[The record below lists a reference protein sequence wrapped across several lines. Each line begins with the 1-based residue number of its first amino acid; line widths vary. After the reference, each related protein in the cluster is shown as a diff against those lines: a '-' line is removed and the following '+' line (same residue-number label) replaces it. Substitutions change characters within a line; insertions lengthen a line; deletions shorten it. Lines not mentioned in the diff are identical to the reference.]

1 MVQAF
6 GLPIKEN
13 GQSQNGG
20 YKKKMHVKFPDKLT
34 FLTLW
39 YVRVRISGWEMF
51 VLQKVWRDLFSYNHR
66 FEICPFALLA
76 ANYSMLHKPLL
87 KFIRPAERKTYHIND
102 SVGIKLLT
110 IWRLSFSHLCEH
122 KFRYNF
128 EDTFNSLCS
137 CSIEIKTITDYFL
150 RFHFYNEN
158 QEIIIKNFQKSDES
172 LPILRDTN
180 FVDLLYVILVSMVL
194 KNIKGFLKFAGQL
207 FCSTPLTITHSC
219 FPSFIWYFSQAWLLS
234 F

>member
-1 MVQAF
+1 
-6 GLPIKEN
+6 
-13 GQSQNGG
+13 
-20 YKKKMHVKFPDKLT
+20 
-34 FLTLW
+34 
-39 YVRVRISGWEMF
+39 MF
-51 VLQKVWRDLFSYNHR
+51 VLRKVWRDLFSYNNR

-87 KFIRPAERKTYHIND
+87 KFIRPVERKTYHIND

-122 KFRYNF
+122 KFRHDF
-128 EDTFNSLCS
+128 EGTFNSLCS

-180 FVDLLYVILVSMVL
+180 FVDLLYVNEKLKNPAILGSMVL

-207 FCSTPLTITHSC
+207 FSSTPLIITHSC
-219 FPSFIWYFSQAWLLS
+219 FPSFIWYFSQTWLLS